1 MTPLPT
7 PAASRLLRA
16 PPFPGLANA
25 MYMFSPP
32 PEVDAPTGDTRTAL
46 FRSVSNARVGG
57 SYWSE
62 PIAPLAIDMA
72 IRPRSASEAAELRA
86 RFGAEKTICI
96 GHPHASPLRTAALDY
111 GADIDPWAVLS
122 QTGKL
127 VAHGDDEWVALAN
140 IAGIHVQVLSPGRYG
155 EPGDDE
161 ETLKN
166 RAAMA
171 LAEPMRD
178 PFSDGWLEP
187 AKAIELLADWRRVI
201 DANRGTAGQTIVA
214 ACGISWWKR
223 EEIRRFLWVP
233 GVALK
238 IARTS
243 AGALAFAE
251 ARGGAL
257 AIWPSRISK
266 SLLADAEKR
275 GVPIVRVEDGF
286 VRSVGLG
293 SNLVPPSSVIV
304 DRRGI
309 HFDPGHPSDLETILQ
324 NEEFS
329 HDLIERAHLL
339 RKTIV
344 DTGISKY
351 ARAAKRMA
359 AQVIGTREGRIVLV
373 PGQVE
378 DDMSVLAGGGGLTS
392 NLELLRRVRTEEP
405 EAQIWWRPHPDVDA
419 GHRNGQVVD
428 ADALRYAD
436 RIVREEA
443 MVDLLDAV
451 DAVHVLTSLSGFE
464 ALLRGREVICHG
476 IPFYAGWGLTRDMA
490 TTPPRRSRK
499 LSLDELV
506 AGVLLLYP
514 RYLDPVTGIPCP
526 PEVLVKRMGQQQM
539 PNRLGWIEPVRRF
552 QGRVMAR
559 HRSRGQKKVRR

>member
-1 MTPLPT
+1 
-7 PAASRLLRA
+7 
-16 PPFPGLANA
+16 
-25 MYMFSPP
+25 
-32 PEVDAPTGDTRTAL
+32 
-46 FRSVSNARVGG
+46 
-57 SYWSE
+57 
-62 PIAPLAIDMA
+62 
-72 IRPRSASEAAELRA
+72 
-86 RFGAEKTICI
+86 
-96 GHPHASPLRTAALDY
+96 
-111 GADIDPWAVLS
+111 
-122 QTGKL
+122 
-127 VAHGDDEWVALAN
+127 
-140 IAGIHVQVLSPGRYG
+140 
-155 EPGDDE
+155 
-161 ETLKN
+161 
-166 RAAMA
+166 MA

-233 GVALK
+233 GEPLK

-243 AGALAFAE
+243 AGALAVAE

-257 AIWPSRISK
+257 AVWPSRISK
-266 SLLADAEKR
+266 SLLANAEKR

-329 HDLIERAHLL
+329 HDLIERARLL

-392 NLELLRRVRTEEP
+392 NLELLRRVRAEEP

-419 GHRNGQVVD
+419 GHRNGEVVD
-428 ADALRYAD
+428 ADALQYAD

-559 HRSRGQKKVRR
+559 HRSRGQKKVHR